1 MDNPKTAV
9 TGEIAHLTSNP
20 FVASRPRTS
29 AQMAAEVPQPM
40 DNAKAEAL
48 WQAFDALKTFD
59 NVHIRLQRGNAVLHI
74 DVAKGA
80 TFRI

>member
-9 TGEIAHLTSNP
+9 TGEIAHHVSNAT
-20 FVASRPRTS
+20 VAATGSRP
-29 AQMAAEVPQPM
+29 VPQPM